1 MDDILYK
8 NNEFTYAYRVG
19 AIIYNKEKNK
29 VLLFYGNDMN
39 YFMIPGGKVKELETS
54 EQAIIREI
62 KEEIGYENLNFDF
75 AGVSEEIVEKGKVK
89 IQQLTL
95 IYKCVYE
102 GVIEKEIFKSIESD
116 WINFKWI
123 NIEEVSKIE
132 LHPKQVEQIILNEKN
147 HVIEKTEDKPTD
159 IDDRHIR
166 QRDEIYN

>member
-29 VLLFYGNDMN
+29 VILFYGNDMD

-54 EQAIIREI
+54 EQAIIREV
-62 KEEIGYENLNFDF
+62 KEEIGYDNLNFDF

-102 GVIEKEIFKSIESD
+102 GIIENEIFKGIESD
-116 WINFKWI
+116 WINFEWVQI
-123 NIEEVSKIE
+123 N
-132 LHPKQVEQIILNEKN
+132 
-147 HVIEKTEDKPTD
+147 D
-159 IDDRHIR
+159 IDNYKMHPSNI
-166 QRDEIYN
+166 QNMIKNSNTINHLVEIVNK